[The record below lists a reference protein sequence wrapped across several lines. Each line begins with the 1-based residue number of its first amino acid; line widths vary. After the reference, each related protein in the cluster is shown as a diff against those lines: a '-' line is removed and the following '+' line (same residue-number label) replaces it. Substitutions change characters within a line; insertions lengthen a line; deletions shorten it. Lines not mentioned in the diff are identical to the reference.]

1 MAGADRAIGVSWVRW
16 VTVFVMTIA
25 GLAPSLPLPA
35 QSTRPQPPSKCVST
49 DHYLTCGLMAGNID
63 DILYARVG
71 DGRREI
77 RFWASGAGDPAY
89 LLILRQH
96 RDSVS
101 GQVVLLWHPSARG
114 DSFVRES
121 CGQQWW
127 NDGGGAC
134 IAKLS
139 APRDWKDILA
149 QLDEAGLAMVPGTPV
164 PTRPC
169 PPLDSVPGQ
178 PRRPRICGFVTGGDS
193 YVLEVHTLTTS
204 WRYKFPRLPD
214 TLTPGYPRDR
224 KILDLLTCVMQKWGD
239 GPCLEDRRP

>member
-114 DSFVRES
+114 DSFVRE
-121 CGQQWW
+121 
-127 NDGGGAC
+127 
-134 IAKLS
+134 
-139 APRDWKDILA
+139 
-149 QLDEAGLAMVPGTPV
+149 
-164 PTRPC
+164 
-169 PPLDSVPGQ
+169 
-178 PRRPRICGFVTGGDS
+178 
-193 YVLEVHTLTTS
+193 
-204 WRYKFPRLPD
+204 
-214 TLTPGYPRDR
+214 
-224 KILDLLTCVMQKWGD
+224 
-239 GPCLEDRRP
+239 